1 MASPDVLI
9 VGTGFAGI
17 YLLHKLRK
25 ADVTTMAVD
34 AAPDLGGTWY
44 LNRYPGCRCDV
55 ESLEYSFSF
64 SEDLRNGWDWSERY
78 AAQPEILRYANWVAD
93 TLDVRRNMVFDTR
106 IANADWDEAQARW
119 MVESDDGKRWTPRH
133 VILATGALTVPKMPE
148 IPGLET
154 FKGKVLHTA
163 KWPHEPVDLDGKHVG
178 VIGTGSSG
186 IQVSTALASMA
197 GHLNVFQRTP
207 SYSVE
212 AKNTPLTDADRAAF
226 RDNFPNLN
234 KWAMGSK
241 SGLLTG
247 PAIGETMEFSP
258 ERQQKLLWEAWTK
271 GGAFHL
277 TSVFTDTRK
286 DEASNKVLA
295 DFVKARIREK
305 IKDTKI
311 ADLMCPDDFIATR
324 RICVDTGYYEIFNQ
338 DNVSLVDTK
347 ADGIVAVTAT
357 GLQLAS
363 GTHHGLDVLVLATGY
378 DAMTGAITK
387 IDLRGQNGVR
397 IQDVWEN
404 GPQTM
409 MGLAMAGF
417 PNLFTV
423 TGPGSPSALTN
434 LIRSIE
440 HHGDWITNAI
450 THMRNEGI
458 AAMAPTPQAQS
469 NWTAH
474 VAEVAAQTLF
484 TRTKSWYMGTNIPGK
499 PQVFMAYAGGL
510 PAYRDHCDTEA
521 TRGYPGFEKIATDT
535 PPAKHETAN
544 DHAAP

>member
-1 MASPDVLI
+1 MTNPDVLI

-17 YLLHKLRK
+17 YLLHKLRQTG
-25 ADVTTMAVD
+25 VTAQAVD

-64 SEDLRNGWDWSERY
+64 SEELRNGWDWSERY

-93 TLDVRRNMVFDTR
+93 TLDVRRDMVFNTR
-106 IANADWDEAQARW
+106 IARADWDEAQARW
-119 MVESDDGKRWTPRH
+119 SVTTDDGRTWTPRH
-133 VILATGALTVPKMPE
+133 VILATGALTVPKMPN
-148 IPGLET
+148 IPGIDT
-154 FKGKVLHTA
+154 FKGDVLHTA
-163 KWPHEPVDLDGKHVG
+163 QWPHDPVDFDGKHVG

-186 IQVSTALASMA
+186 IQVSTALAKTA
-197 GHLNVFQRTP
+197 GRLSVFQRTP

-212 AKNTPLTDADRAAF
+212 AKNAPLSDSDRTAF
-226 RDNFPNLN
+226 RDNFPALN
-234 KWAMGSK
+234 EWAMASK

-247 PAIGETMEFSP
+247 PAHGEAKAFSA
-258 ERQQKLLWEAWTK
+258 ERQQELLWDAWQK
-271 GGAFHL
+271 GGAFHM

-286 DEASNKVLA
+286 DEASNKILA

-305 IKDTKI
+305 INNPKI

-347 ADGIVAVTAT
+347 ADGIVAVTET
-357 GLQLAS
+357 GVQLAS
-363 GTHHGLDVLVLATGY
+363 GEHHDLDVLVLATGY

-387 IDLRGQNGVR
+387 IDLRGQNGQR
-397 IQDVWEN
+397 IQDVWED

-409 MGLAMAGF
+409 MGLGMAGF

-450 THMRNEGI
+450 THMRDKGI

-474 VAEVAAQTLF
+474 VAEVAGQTLF

-521 TRGYPGFEKIATDT
+521 AKGYPGFDKMAAEV
-535 PPAKHETAN
+535 PPTRHETAN
-544 DHAAP
+544 DHTAP